1 MPTDDPNKRLQGKK
15 PRIDPALKSTPKEK
29 AAPSEPD
36 DYPDE
41 GAVRRRGDEND
52 QQEP

>member
-1 MPTDDPNKRLQGKK
+1 MLPRMDKK

-36 DYPDE
+36 DYPD